1 MTGAFVCFLDSYL
14 LFFLF
19 GLSNSLRIRGYL
31 IKYPR
36 IFHHVSVDISLRIH
50 GYAKFLLCLRGLLVA
65 WGWFF
70 SYCCFCFY
78 SHKSHRSH
86 EIFFHRCF
94 LFHAK
99 RSSPPE
105 GAKGNLATNAKISF
119 IAGFLVSHRSHESHE
134 SIHRLR
140 SYVPSGW
147 EHSAK
152 PTSAGEATRHLWD
165 SWDLCE
171 TNS

>member
-1 MTGAFVCFLDSYL
+1 MLWRFFALLKMTGAFVCFLDSYL

-50 GYAKFLLCLRGLLVA
+50 GYAKFLLCLRGLLVVCFC
-65 WGWFF
+65 FF

-94 LFHAK
+94 LFHA
-99 RSSPPE
+99 
-105 GAKGNLATNAKISF
+105 NLANLTKWAASQK
-119 IAGFLVSHRSHESHE
+119 ARS
-134 SIHRLR
+134 L
-140 SYVPSGW
+140 
-147 EHSAK
+147 SA
-152 PTSAGEATRHLWD
+152 
-165 SWDLCE
+165 
-171 TNS
+171 